1 MKIPAKGSPKQ
12 ELLDKLQSFRK
23 NDLDP
28 KSTKLWAYAYDAGEA
43 ARQIGKEAYS
53 MYLSENGLDPTVFPS
68 LLRLEN
74 ELVAMAATHLGGD
87 ESIVGN
93 FTSGGTE
100 SILLAVKA
108 ARDQARAERPHIT
121 TPEMILPVTA
131 HAAFHKA
138 ACYFGVKVV
147 PTPVGDTSFKADVAA
162 MAAAITD
169 NTILLV
175 ASAPSY
181 GHGVIDPIVELGK
194 LALEKKL
201 LLHVDGCIGGFQLPY
216 FKKLGAPVPDFDFS
230 VPGVTSMSM
239 DYHKYAYCP
248 KGASVVLYRDAS
260 LRKMQFF
267 ACADWT
273 GYTVINAAVQSSKS
287 GGPLAA
293 AWAVLNFMGD
303 EGYLAV
309 TRPVLEATNRIVEAI
324 DAMPDLRI
332 MGKPEMSLIAFT
344 SDTIDVFQLVDE
356 MNLRGWYLQA
366 QLAYGVSKQNIHL
379 TVTPANAQTVDELL
393 TDLRDAIEKVRD
405 IPPTGLADSLGGMLG
420 DIDLANLDDATFA
433 NLLGMV
439 GVQGTQLP
447 ERMAGVNEVMNI
459 LPAQMREALLKA
471 FFNQLFR
478 YQPADAD

>member
-1 MKIPAKGSPKQ
+1 MKIPAKGTPKQ

-28 KSTKLWAYAYDAGEA
+28 KSKKIWAYAYDAGEA

-74 ELVAMAATHLGGD
+74 ELVAMAASHLGGD
-87 ESIVGN
+87 ENTVGN

-108 ARDQARAERPHIT
+108 ARDHASAERPHIT

-138 ACYFGVKVV
+138 AKYFGVKIV

-162 MAAAITD
+162 MRAAITD
-169 NTILLV
+169 NTILMV

-181 GHGVIDPIVELGK
+181 GHGVIDPITELGQ
-194 LALEKKL
+194 LALEKNL
-201 LLHVDGCIGGFQLPY
+201 LLHVDACIGGFQLPY
-216 FKKLGAPVPDFDFS
+216 FKMLGAEVADFDFS

-248 KGASVVLYRDAS
+248 KGASVVLYRDAA

-303 EGYLAV
+303 EGYLAA

-324 DAMPDLRI
+324 DAMADLRM
-332 MGKPEMSLIAFT
+332 MGRPEMSLIAFT

-471 FFNQLFR
+471 FFNQMFR
-478 YQPADAD
+478 YRPTDAD